1 MTTRK
6 FNFSPGPAVLP
17 LEVLEIVRDN
27 TIDFQGSGIGIL
39 EISHR
44 SKQFEAVIKGAEADL
59 RELLSITSDYSII
72 FLGGGATMQF
82 SMVPMNL
89 LSPGAEAN
97 YILSGHWSLAAHKEA
112 KKFGPTHVVATTEA
126 ERFCKLPEGFSF
138 SKNPAYVH
146 FTSNNTIYGTQ
157 WKSEPEV
164 GSLPLVCD
172 ASSDFLHKKVD
183 VSKYG
188 LIYAGAQK
196 NLGPAGVTLVIVRND
211 LLSRSA
217 AELPIYL
224 NYNTHVKNQSLY
236 NTPPVYA
243 IYVVAEVLKWIKRAG
258 GLKVIAER
266 NQRKA
271 AMLYAAI
278 DATDFY
284 QGTACPEARSLMN
297 ITFRIK
303 NTELE
308 SVFVEEAAKQ
318 GLVELKGHRNVGGLR
333 ASIYNAFPEQGVAEL
348 VRFIRDFAGK
358 HAA

>member
-164 GSLPLVCD
+164 GSLPLVCA

-196 NLGPAGVTLVIVRND
+196 NLCPAGVTLVIVRND